1 MIRSKNFFITLGVLA
16 AFALCSIGFPDGIAL
31 ALERNVIKIG
41 VASGLKR
48 PTGLASLQGAEMAT
62 KEINDAGGVLG
73 AKIQLFTADTEQT
86 APKATEA
93 IEKLYYTD
101 KVDTIVGAYSS
112 EEATAFQEQSAKL
125 KINIIFH
132 GTTSIMD
139 KKYKAD
145 PEKYKYYWNY
155 KCSDLHYLEHVM
167 GHQLDLFVSAF
178 KKQLGID
185 KVNIAI
191 VTDVAL
197 WAETIHVGYQE
208 GIKARPDCKLVYTGK
223 IARDSV
229 DFSAE
234 LTEMRTQ
241 GVQLILSAMGFA
253 AGYNFV
259 KQTYDV
265 RLPAMISGI
274 NGVSWSTSEF
284 LKAVGVDAAAY
295 NSSLGQN
302 SLPTTPHTAQLVK
315 KYEQIYG
322 GVSAEDVGST
332 YNGVKAYAKAVE
344 IVRSLDHDKV
354 QMALKKV
361 RLPEREAWNCKEFW
375 FDDTH
380 RVHVSPVDGLILYTF
395 QFTPNGDVNILIPT
409 EYKKGDILIPG
420 WMVNHWKKK

>member
-1 MIRSKNFFITLGVLA
+1 
-16 AFALCSIGFPDGIAL
+16 
-31 ALERNVIKIG
+31 
-41 VASGLKR
+41 
-48 PTGLASLQGAEMAT
+48 
-62 KEINDAGGVLG
+62 
-73 AKIQLFTADTEQT
+73 
-86 APKATEA
+86 
-93 IEKLYYTD
+93 
-101 KVDTIVGAYSS
+101 
-112 EEATAFQEQSAKL
+112 
-125 KINIIFH
+125 
-132 GTTSIMD
+132 
-139 KKYKAD
+139 
-145 PEKYKYYWNY
+145 
-155 KCSDLHYLEHVM
+155 M